1 MENRTFNLQKITK
14 EGDVMNS
21 LQIFKNDK
29 FGEMRT
35 TEINNI
41 PYICL
46 TDVCKI
52 LDIKNVSDCKD
63 RLNLD
68 GVVTNEVGVQTGY
81 RKDGTPAIQKVRATF
96 INESNLYKVIFQS
109 RKPEAEQ
116 FTEWVTSD
124 VLPSIR
130 KTGGYIIGEE
140 NMNEDEL
147 ILKAMEVMNNKV
159 ERLKLENLQQKQII
173 GELTPKADYTDKILQ
188 SKDTVTVSSISKDY
202 GMGAISFNK
211 ILHNLRIQYKQSG
224 QWLLYDKYQKCG
236 YTQSKTTKYRKR
248 DGSIGSNMN
257 TEWTQKGR
265 LFLYNKLKE
274 NGIVPLIEREVS
286 VGA

>member
-1 MENRTFNLQKITK
+1 
-14 EGDVMNS
+14 MND

-35 TEINNI
+35 AEINNI

-46 TDVCKI
+46 ADVCKI
-52 LDIKNVSDCKD
+52 LEIGNVSQLKT
-63 RLNLD
+63 RLNQD
-68 GVVTNEVGVQTGY
+68 GVITNEVGVQTGY
-81 RKDGTPAIQKVRATF
+81 KKDGTPAIQRVKATF

-116 FTEWVTSD
+116 FTDWVTSE

-130 KTGGYIIGEE
+130 KTGGYIYGEE

-147 ILKAMEVMNNKV
+147 IATAIQVMNRKI
-159 ERLKLENLQQKQII
+159 EALKLENIQQRQII
-173 GELTPKADYTDKILQ
+173 GELEPKADYTDTILQ
-188 SKDTVTVSSISKDY
+188 SKDTVTVTAIAKDY
-202 GMGAISFNK
+202 GETATAFNK
-211 ILHNLRIQYKQSG
+211 ILHNLKIQYKQSG
-224 QWLLYDKYQKCG
+224 QWFLYDRYQKHG
-236 YTQSKTTKYRKR
+236 YTQSKTTKYEKR
-248 DGSIGSNMN
+248 DGSIGSSLN

-274 NGIVPLIEREVS
+274 NGIVPLIEREVGI
-286 VGA
+286 GA